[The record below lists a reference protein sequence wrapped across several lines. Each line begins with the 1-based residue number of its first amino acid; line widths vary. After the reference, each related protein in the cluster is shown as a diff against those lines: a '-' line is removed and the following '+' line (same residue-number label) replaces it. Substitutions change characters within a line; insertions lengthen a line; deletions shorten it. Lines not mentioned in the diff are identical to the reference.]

1 MLNEKDKYQ
10 NLLTQ
15 LHELNRNIVLN
26 ENEKVEQ
33 ITQRIES
40 LEEKIEK
47 SSTNTNNKI
56 NDKFFI
62 SIIIIT
68 LINTLLLLFIFFTFN
83 TEQKDTNKED
93 ELVNKKDIQIEEK
106 VETKEIDI
114 KEKLEKDDKS
124 TEDVLSFNEKSII
137 AFEEDE
143 EFVEIKPIIRKG
155 TQYNCKD
162 DMNTYKIPYTVEIK
176 GKLYSDKFKFIL
188 QENSVT
194 KECTILKE
202 YM

>member
-1 MLNEKDKYQ
+1 MFNEKDKYQ

-26 ENEKVEQ
+26 ENEKIEQ
-33 ITQRIES
+33 ITQKIES

-47 SSTNTNNKI
+47 SSNSTKNKS
-56 NDKFFI
+56 NEKFFI

-83 TEQKDTNKED
+83 NEKTN
-93 ELVNKKDIQIEEK
+93 
-106 VETKEIDI
+106 TDI
-114 KEKLEKDDKS
+114 KEDQAKKKDTQVEEKLNIEEIEIKEKIEENNKS

-155 TQYNCKD
+155 TKYNCKD
-162 DMNTYKIPYTVEIK
+162 DTNTYKIPYTVEIK
-176 GKLYSDKFKFIL
+176 GKLYSDNFKFIL

>member
-1 MLNEKDKYQ
+1 MFNEKDKYQ
-10 NLLTQ
+10 NILTQ

-26 ENEKVEQ
+26 ENEKMEQ

-47 SSTNTNNKI
+47 SSNNTNKKN
-56 NDKFFI
+56 NDKFFL

-68 LINTLLLLFIFFTFN
+68 LFNTLLLLFILFTYN
-83 TEQKDTNKED
+83 TEEDSIIKENNKET
-93 ELVNKKDIQIEEK
+93 IQIEEK
-106 VETKEIDI
+106 PKLNEKEINKTTI
-114 KEKLEKDDKS
+114 EEN
-124 TEDVLSFNEKSII
+124 TNNEDVLSFNEKSII

-162 DMNTYKIPYTVEIK
+162 DENTYKIPYTVEIK

-188 QENSVT
+188 QENSET